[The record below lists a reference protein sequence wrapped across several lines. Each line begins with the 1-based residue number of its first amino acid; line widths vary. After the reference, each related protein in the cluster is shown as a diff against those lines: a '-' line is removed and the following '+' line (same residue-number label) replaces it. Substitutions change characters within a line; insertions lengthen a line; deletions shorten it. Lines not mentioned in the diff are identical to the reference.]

1 MDADTFPRCAAAT
14 DLRSACT
21 GVVDDLHDRWPL
33 PSAYLL
39 VDGRL
44 RCMASRG
51 YFQVSDGFTTSTG
64 VIGRVVSTGE
74 AVVLQDTA
82 AEPEFVAAVPGLRAE
97 VCVPVT
103 VFGEVVGAVNLETRD
118 TLPAAAVDD
127 VHRAAVALGRRLEAL
142 GGLPPSSL
150 AERLARIAVGLAGQ
164 VEVAQV
170 RRRALEGAQQ
180 LSGSSTAALAE
191 LGEDGWVVAE
201 CVGPLTPVLLGWD
214 TGVLDLLAGWVQAKT
229 SSYFPPGEVVPPDY
243 AFLAGDIRALSVQPL
258 VAAGRVTGLLIT
270 ADAAPGAPD
279 PTSTAAMEL
288 LAMQAAAMLAVTS
301 SLEELSRQAT
311 RDPLTGLRNRRGLL
325 EHVQQAAD
333 AGGWALVLLDLDG
346 FKAVNDRFGHAAGDA
361 LLRRVA
367 DRLTPPCRT
376 ARWSSGWAATSS
388 RCSHRAS
395 AARPRRWRSARTS
408 SVRRSTARPATA
420 PAPASACACSTSRRP
435 AARWPTR
442 TRRCT
447 PPSGRAGAARWS
459 GRRTGPGPEPGG
471 APLRCAGGRGPAP
484 ATGDRAG
491 RAAAHTG
498 AVGPR
503 AARGVAH
510 PDRPGRPGPQ
520 RRRRA

>member
-1 MDADTFPRCAAAT
+1 MDVDAFPRCAAAT

-21 GVVDDLHDRWPL
+21 GLVDDLHDRWPL

-74 AVVLQDTA
+74 SVVLQDTA
-82 AEPEFVAAVPGLRAE
+82 ADPEFVAAVPGLRAE

-118 TLPAAAVDD
+118 TLPAAAVADAE
-127 VHRAAVALGRRLEAL
+127 RAALALGRRLEAL

-150 AERLARIAVGLAGQ
+150 AERLARIAVELASQ
-164 VEVAQV
+164 VEVAEV
-170 RRRALEGAQQ
+170 RRRALEGAQE
-180 LSGSSTAALAE
+180 LSGSTTAALAE

-201 CVGPLTPVLLGWD
+201 CVGPLTPVLQSWD

-229 SSYFPPGEVVPPDY
+229 SSYFPPGEAVPPDY

-288 LAMQAAAMLAVTS
+288 LAMQAAAMLAVTR

-325 EHVQQAAD
+325 EHVQRAAD

-346 FKAVNDRFGHAAGDA
+346 FKAVNDRSGHAEGDA

-367 DRLTPPCRT
+367 DGLTGAVPDGSLVFRLGGDEFAVLAPDVSST
-376 ARWSSGWAATSS
+376 AAAEELGARLVHAAEHGSAGS
-388 RCSHRAS
+388 RGIGAS
-395 AARPRRWRSARTS
+395 AG
-408 SVRRSTARPATA
+408 VRLLDE
-420 PAPASACACSTSRRP
+420 
-435 AARWPTR
+435 
-442 TRRCT
+442 
-447 PPSGRAGAARWS
+447 PSGGSALADADEALYAAKRQGGRRALVWAPD
-459 GRRTGPGPEPGG
+459 RTGP
-471 APLRCAGGRGPAP
+471 
-484 ATGDRAG
+484 
-491 RAAAHTG
+491 
-498 AVGPR
+498 
-503 AARGVAH
+503 
-510 PDRPGRPGPQ
+510 
-520 RRRRA
+520 